1 MLTIKHQNVFLC
13 FVYSEDDFL
22 SQSIRGGNKIDG
34 GFGGDISLSFSKL
47 APMVRHKKLK
57 ALRHALER

>member
-1 MLTIKHQNVFLC
+1 MLTVKCQNVFLC
-13 FVYSEDDFL
+13 FVYSEDDLL
-22 SQSIRGGNKIDG
+22 SQSIRDDNKLDG
-34 GFGGDISLSFSKL
+34 SFGGVISLSFSKL